1 MGIAL
6 HKRESA
12 IADLT
17 EIVDYLAERSES
29 AANRFIDAV
38 EYEFSVLRDFP
49 LFGSIY
55 ESAPTRLAGL
65 RSWPIKGFENYL
77 IFYIPHDSQIEVIRV
92 LHGNRHVARLITDT

>member
-38 EYEFSVLRDFP
+38 EYEFSVLRDQYTRALQLASQDCVP
-49 LFGSIY
+49 GRSKGSRTTLSSTYRTIRKLKSF
-55 ESAPTRLAGL
+55 EFCTAIAML
-65 RSWPIKGFENYL
+65 RAS
-77 IFYIPHDSQIEVIRV
+77 
-92 LHGNRHVARLITDT
+92 